1 MSCHKFTFNEEPQI
15 AVLLLVSCEFRV
27 NTDKKKELLANKQNE
42 IQEKIKD
49 AFGHVP
55 RNGSFATSNDGNAA
69 RQALRSHET
78 FAKILRVDVIS
89 FSNSTLSF
97 VSCSLKIQIKVYYIA
112 MIPSRH
118 ITQYEWYSIPG
129 GVNKSSQTFTLGVN
143 PINTLQTCFT
153 E

>member
-1 MSCHKFTFNEEPQI
+1 M
-15 AVLLLVSCEFRV
+15 LVSSKFRV
-27 NTDKKKELLANKQNE
+27 NTDKKKELLTNKQNE

-69 RQALRSHET
+69 RQALRSPEA
-78 FAKILRVDVIS
+78 FAKILGVDVIS

-97 VSCSLKIQIKVYYIA
+97 VSCSLNIQINVYFIVK
-112 MIPSRH
+112 IPSRD

-129 GVNKSSQTFTLGVN
+129 GVHKSSQTFTLSVN
-143 PINTLQTCFT
+143 SINTLQTCFT